1 MFADR
6 LMLTRCLDISPNNIH
21 LGANDAAIAKAER
34 AELENPS
41 PRKVLTDRTVYLSY
55 RMPIT
60 NDLLVTSD
68 FGAAVLGQPGQK
80 HTGDV
85 MPGVYR
91 APEIILG
98 LEWDSKVDIWSVGV
112 MVREDISLSHPASLT
127 WGIDL
132 GPL

>member
-1 MFADR
+1 
-6 LMLTRCLDISPNNIH
+6 MLTRSLDISPNNIH
-21 LGANDAAIAKAER
+21 LGANDAAIAKVER
-34 AELENPS
+34 AELGNPS
-41 PRKVLTDRTVYLSY
+41 PRKVLEDRTIYLSY

-60 NDLLVTSD
+60 SDPLVISD

-98 LEWDSKVDIWSVGV
+98 LEWNSKIDVWVVGV
-112 MVREDISLSHPASLT
+112 MVYRDRSLCHPASLT
-127 WGIDL
+127 WSIDL